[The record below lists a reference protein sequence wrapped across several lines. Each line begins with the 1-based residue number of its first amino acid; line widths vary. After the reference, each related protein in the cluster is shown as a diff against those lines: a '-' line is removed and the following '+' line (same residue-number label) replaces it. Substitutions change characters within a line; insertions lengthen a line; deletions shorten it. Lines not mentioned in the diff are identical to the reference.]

1 MEITQEAIKLIYSE
15 FSEQLK
21 SNPNLDIPKNDIH
34 EELLNYHSTELQK
47 YEDEHKKVIYLSNK
61 LNQIEKELINT
72 KTTIQRNIVEIHIDI
87 LRLLIEDKM
96 RENMEE
102 FEKDNFS
109 YYPDIIDPYFNEK
122 ISNKAEFLNTKL
134 PLILKTKSSSNNFR
148 LSNAQRF
155 AKNFISENTPY
166 NGILLWHEVGVGK
179 TCAGISIAENFRKKL
194 NANNKKILILTP
206 SETLQQNWS
215 DEIFNIEK
223 ELHNRLS
230 TESSNVQCTGTTY
243 SDRFNNLNEDN
254 FVTIKRQSKRY
265 INQFYQIIS
274 YNKLAKLTELNI
286 KQQSWNKINKQKAI
300 IDYIRAE
307 YSNRLIIM
315 DEVHV
320 TRESDES
327 STHKLAVKYIELI
340 ARYAENTKIVLLTA
354 TPMYNI
360 SSEIVWL
367 TNILLLNDKRAPIRE
382 SDIFERDGIR
392 IKKDSQGS
400 EEHAKNILINKTR
413 GYISHVRGSNPLNFP
428 IKLEPYNK
436 EVLYTPSPTY
446 QITAG
451 NLETISDDTIDIP
464 IQNMKFFRN
473 YMSPWQWSNLKRKL
487 LYKKDGD
494 EGIAIS
500 GGFSQAPIRSSNIIF
515 PSYMD
520 INKEHPTRVQGLE
533 GDPGFDGCFS
543 YDKSDQKYSMVE
555 FAREINIKNTKSFL
569 HIKNIGQYSRK
580 LANIIK
586 SCKTNKGIGF
596 VFSQYLK
603 SGTTIMALALEQNGF
618 RRYVGNSEEKNLLK
632 PDIPMEERFCAKHLK
647 HYSEL
652 TAEEKINFTQARYV
666 LLDGSVSKSQ
676 LNNLVKECR
685 GEGDDPNLAGEHIK
699 IVIGSRVTEQGL
711 SLHRV
716 REVHIMDP
724 WHHLNQMEQA
734 TGRAIRNKSH
744 HKLPIN
750 QRNVTIHLHISSLP
764 KRVSSE
770 DIGIETPDERIYR
783 KAFNKK
789 LNMAKIERLLKQN
802 AIDCNF
808 NKLGNIYLEELYEG
822 IEPEINP
829 LKKQTIEDSKG
840 NMISISLYD
849 KDGSMKCDFK
859 ECNYNCFS
867 HHNNDEDEY
876 TKKVNNDT
884 NTNAFSDYDIEFAEE
899 HIINIFKE
907 NFAFYENDIV
917 EIVNEQFR
925 NSDAK
930 DVKNEIIYIA
940 LDNIVNNRTTVI
952 DMYGRAGFIINR
964 KDIYLF
970 QPFELENT
978 SIPMLYRYIP
988 NLVIPDKT
996 TLETPSILAP
1006 KTKIIFK
1013 KKIAKRE
1020 SDDETSIIS
1029 KWNKFKRYFN
1039 SRRYFRI
1046 FLSNLI
1052 IVQLITEKKDEII
1065 DKLFNINILLTF
1077 ESNNN
1082 SNSILNFTSQERISV
1097 LKYVIENKINKILL
1111 KNEEDIIDYEQLIL
1125 DYYDK
1130 QEIFILRN
1138 KDILQANSPN
1148 EIIGFR
1154 TLIQKSSE
1162 IFEDLVYIYNKD
1174 KQKLMDMTSS
1184 YSDLFIK
1191 ETNLVDNVNNRYGWL
1206 ESKKKKGETMAT
1218 TKLYIYYKKDGE
1230 AAKEG
1235 KKYSK
1240 KGGVCGASAGTRN
1253 INELISF
1260 IVEMIIQNNDL
1271 FKGFFRKSDTL
1282 EQKALEEKSMLIKKQ
1297 LKLDKDNLC
1306 YQIQL
1311 ILRFLN
1317 FYSEKTAK
1325 NNRTFYGYE
1334 ERVVQKK
1341 FLN

>member
-21 SNPNLDIPKNDIH
+21 SNPNFDIPKNDIH
-34 EELLNYHSTELQK
+34 EELLNYHHTELLK
-47 YEDEHKKVIYLSNK
+47 YDREDTRIIYLSNK

-72 KTTIQRNIVEIHIDI
+72 KTNIDRNIVEMHIDV

-96 RENMEE
+96 RDNMEE
-102 FEKDNFS
+102 FDRDNFN
-109 YYPDIIDPYFNEK
+109 YYPDIIDPYFNKK
-122 ISNKAEFLNTKL
+122 ISEKAEFLNTKL
-134 PLILKTKSSSNNFR
+134 PLILKTKSTSDDFR

-230 TESSNVQCTGTTY
+230 SESANVQCTGTTY
-243 SDRFNNLNEDN
+243 SNRFNNLNEDN
-254 FVTIKRQSKRY
+254 FVTIKRQSKKY

-320 TRESDES
+320 TREADDS

-392 IKKDSQGS
+392 IKKDSHGS
-400 EEHAKNILINKTR
+400 EEYAMNILINKTR
-413 GYISHVRGSNPLNFP
+413 GYISHVRGTNPLNFP
-428 IKLEPYNK
+428 IKLEPFNT
-436 EVLYTPSPTY
+436 EDLYTPSPTY

-451 NLETISDDTIDIP
+451 KLENIDDTIDIP
-464 IQNMKFFRN
+464 IQNMNFFRN
-473 YMSPWQWSNLKRKL
+473 YMSPWQWHNLKRKL
-487 LYKKDGD
+487 LYK
-494 EGIAIS
+494 EGSAEGLSIS
-500 GGFSQAPIRSSNIIF
+500 SGFSQAPIRSSNIIF

-520 INKEHPTRVQGLE
+520 INKEHPTRVEGLE

-543 YDKSDQKYSMVE
+543 YDKSDQKYIMSE
-555 FAREINIKNTKSFL
+555 FARLINTKNTKSFL
-569 HIKNIGQYSRK
+569 HLKNIGQYSRK
-580 LANIIK
+580 IANIVK

-603 SGTTIMALALEQNGF
+603 SGTTIIALALEQNGF
-618 RRYVGNSEEKNLLK
+618 RRYIGNDEEKNLLK
-632 PDIPMEERFCAKHLK
+632 PDLPLEERFCAKHLK
-647 HYSEL
+647 HYSSL
-652 TAEEKINFTQARYV
+652 TAEEKTNFIQARYV

-685 GEGDDPNLAGEHIK
+685 GEGDDPNLSGEHIK

-750 QRNVTIHLHISSLP
+750 QRNVTIHLHISALP
-764 KRVSSE
+764 KRVPSE

-789 LNMAKIERLLKQN
+789 LNMAKIERLLKKN
-802 AIDCNF
+802 SIDCNF
-808 NKLGNIYLEELYEG
+808 NKLGNIYLEEFYKD
-822 IEPEINP
+822 IDPKINP

-840 NMISISLYD
+840 NLISLTLYD
-849 KDGSMKCDFK
+849 KDGSVKCDFQK
-859 ECNYNCFS
+859 CNYNCFS
-867 HHNNDEDEY
+867 HHNNDEDKY
-876 TKKVNNDT
+876 TTQVNTDT
-884 NTNAFSDYDIEFAEE
+884 NTNAFSDYDVEFAEE

-907 NFAFYENDIV
+907 NFAFYEEDIV
-917 EIVNEQFR
+917 NIVNEQFR
-925 NSDAK
+925 NSDSK

-940 LDNIVNNRTTVI
+940 LDNIVKSRTSVI
-952 DMYGRAGFIINR
+952 DMYGRTGFIINR
-964 KDIYLF
+964 KNIYLF

-978 SIPMLYRYIP
+978 NIPMLYRYIP

-996 TLETPSILAP
+996 TLEAP
-1006 KTKIIFK
+1006 ITLKAK
-1013 KKIAKRE
+1013 KKVIIKKKTVKG
-1020 SDDETSIIS
+1020 TSEKENIIIS
-1029 KWNKFKRYFN
+1029 KWRNFKKYFN
-1039 SRRYFRI
+1039 NFRLI
-1046 FLSNLI
+1046 KILLNNLI
-1052 IVQLITEKKDEII
+1052 IVQLVNQKKDELI
-1065 DKLFNINILLTF
+1065 DKLINIQILLTF
-1077 ESNNN
+1077 ESNN
-1082 SNSILNFTSQERISV
+1082 SNNTNLNFTSLERTSI
-1097 LKYVIENKINKILL
+1097 LRYIIENKLNKVLL
-1111 KNEEDIIDYEQLIL
+1111 KEHEDIIDYEQLIL

-1130 QEIFILRN
+1130 QEIFIIKN
-1138 KDILQANSPN
+1138 KDISEVGSPN

-1154 TLIQKSSE
+1154 TLIQKTPK
-1162 IFEDLVYIYNKD
+1162 IFKDLVYIFD
-1174 KQKLMDMTSS
+1174 KSAKKLKDMTPS
-1184 YSDLFIK
+1184 YTDLFIN
-1191 ETNLVDNVNNRYGWL
+1191 ESHMADNISNKYGWL
-1206 ESKKKKGETMAT
+1206 ESKKKKGETMPT

-1230 AAKEG
+1230 VQKQG

-1253 INELISF
+1253 ITELINF
-1260 IVEMIIQNNDL
+1260 IVELIIQNNDI
-1271 FKGFFRKSDTL
+1271 FKGFFKKSDTL
-1282 EQKALEEKSMLIKKQ
+1282 EQKSLEEKSTVIKKQ
-1297 LKLDKDNLC
+1297 LKLDKDKLC
-1306 YQIQL
+1306 NEIQL

-1317 FYSEKTAK
+1317 FYSEKIAK
-1325 NNRTFYGYE
+1325 NNRTFYSYE
-1334 ERVVQKK
+1334 ERVIQKK
-1341 FLN
+1341 ILN